1 MTVPSV
7 YGSKEQRFNNAEILN
22 RGVELELTGQGQVRS
37 IGLNISSTV
46 TFAYNKN
53 KVQKLFYPSLY
64 CHQLA
69 YASDPSNGYFI
80 EGKPVGAVYSYDY
93 AGVRD
98 GVPHVKTMDGNEWT
112 FNDLTLHNRTLGLD
126 KMYYGGTTIAPASF
140 GWANSFSWK
149 GLNLYVYMTGN
160 FGGKF
165 RAPTAESV
173 PLANSKNT
181 ISKFITRLMES
192 DGTGRLHVLSLGP
205 LFALLARQC
214 GGCFVHP
221 FKRSH
226 VELLPPGA
234 VVALYPFAEG
244 QSIRTGP

>member
-1 MTVPSV
+1 MRWEETYTTNVGVDFSFFKNALSGKVEYYNRLGKYIIGTVTVPSV

-22 RGVELELTGQGQVRS
+22 RGVELEPTGQGQVRS

-126 KMYYGGTTIAPASF
+126 KMYYGG
-140 GWANSFSWK
+140 
-149 GLNLYVYMTGN
+149 L
-160 FGGKF
+160 
-165 RAPTAESV
+165 
-173 PLANSKNT
+173 PL
-181 ISKFITRLMES
+181 LPLHS
-192 DGTGRLHVLSLGP
+192 DGRT
-205 LFALLARQC
+205 
-214 GGCFVHP
+214 
-221 FKRSH
+221 RS
-226 VELLPPGA
+226 VGK
-234 VVALYPFAEG
+234 G
-244 QSIRTGP
+244 